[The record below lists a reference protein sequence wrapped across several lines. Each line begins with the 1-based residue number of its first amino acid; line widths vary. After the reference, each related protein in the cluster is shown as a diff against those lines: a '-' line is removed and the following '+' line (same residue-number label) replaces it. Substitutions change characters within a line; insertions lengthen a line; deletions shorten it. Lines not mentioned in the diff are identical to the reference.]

1 MNFALALRRRRVE
14 NQQRQ
19 IGAAFHGKR
28 GELQI
33 ERAHLRMVNALIAFS
48 VAGDVMALPETGELN
63 ALLRELSDQLVSFR
77 RRPHPGDVGAK
88 SVDDKLPHR
97 LPVLQRAACFRSGKQ
112 ATQYVA
118 LRQR

>member
-63 ALLRELSDQLVSFR
+63 ALLREFSDQLVSFR
-77 RRPHPGDVGAK
+77 RRPP
-88 SVDDKLPHR
+88 
-97 LPVLQRAACFRSGKQ
+97 SG
-112 ATQYVA
+112 
-118 LRQR
+118 